1 MRRTID
7 VVPPNDCTG
16 SSFDFLWGRFF
27 TCQLWLQLL
36 ELSSDLDEYVN
47 NTTNMATQ
55 PKEHVAES
63 LLQRA
68 HSPDTANT
76 IYRER
81 VKQRPLLLRP
91 TSPDPAQN
99 ARAKRQYERMKK
111 QRAQQKSNKPKPL
124 SAKQKRSL
132 SIYDI
137 PKEQQKYAI
146 YEPLHKMWCSYMRE
160 ILGLT
165 DGKRVQIEAQDAG
178 PFLVS
183 ADYHGAMM
191 EVVRSRCS
199 SRVGMT
205 GIVVK
210 DTRFTFEIVTK
221 ENVVKTCPKE
231 HTVFRLKLPLE
242 DEGKRPLEFEIL
254 GSMFEQRPQ
263 DRANKK
269 YRLHLDMD
277 L

>member
-1 MRRTID
+1 M
-7 VVPPNDCTG
+7 NK
-16 SSFDFLWGRFF
+16 
-27 TCQLWLQLL
+27 
-36 ELSSDLDEYVN
+36 YVN
-47 NTTNMATQ
+47 TTINMATQ

-76 IYRER
+76 IFREK

-99 ARAKRQYERMKK
+99 ARAKRQHKRMKMQK
-111 QRAQQKSNKPKPL
+111 AQQKSKKPKPL

-132 SIYDI
+132 SIYEI

-146 YEPLHKMWCSYMRE
+146 YEPLHKMWCAYMRD

-165 DGKRVQIEAQDAG
+165 EGRRTHIEAQDAG
-178 PFLVS
+178 PFLAS

-199 SRVGMT
+199 SRVGMS

-210 DTRFTFEIVTK
+210 DTKFTFEIVTK
-221 ENVVKTCPKE
+221 ENIVKTCPKE
-231 HTVFRLKLPLE
+231 HTVFKLKLPFE

-254 GSMFEQRPQ
+254 GSMFQQKAP